1 MKQAVNQYAF
11 EQAFRDCGRFGG
23 DHDNFSY
30 EALEL
35 LFEWFEQYE
44 DDCGTEI
51 DLDPIA
57 ICCDF
62 TEASRA
68 EIISYYDCADRLLL
82 LESPQ
87 EDPEDIPDEA
97 VADWLMA
104 RTSYVGKAEHRA
116 TQNILANSRR
126 VALEEPTFVFQSF

>member
-1 MKQAVNQYAF
+1 MKQSISKYQFERAF
-11 EQAFRDCGRFGG
+11 ADCGRE
-23 DHDNFSY
+23 NQFSR

-35 LFEWFEQYE
+35 LFDWFEQYE
-44 DDCGTEI
+44 EDCGTEI

-62 TEASRA
+62 TEATRA

-87 EDPEDIPDEA
+87 PDPEDIPTEA
-97 VADWLMA
+97 VAEYLGN
-104 RTSYVGKAEHRA
+104 RTLYVGVTDPSSYSNLTE
-116 TQNILANSRR
+116 Q
-126 VALEEPTFVFQSF
+126 TFIFQSF